1 MELNGGGRGES
12 HLGKV
17 VRQGLFG
24 GDRNPEMRLC
34 FLSGAREGRDY
45 SLFTFSPL
53 ATLYIMWDLFFFNV
67 NYLFFNCFTELC
79 WFLPNIN
86 SMWDLSSLV
95 RDLTC
100 TPAVEPWS
108 PNRWITREVPV
119 WVFVILL
126 LKLLAFTLLISF
138 TTNSDFCI
146 TVQAQGVFFFL
157 QCEQALLTD
166 DF

>member
-53 ATLYIMWDLFFFNV
+53 ATL
-67 NYLFFNCFTELC
+67 
-79 WFLPNIN
+79 PG
-86 SMWDLSSLV
+86 MWDLSSQ
-95 RDLTC
+95 
-100 TPAVEPWS
+100 
-108 PNRWITREVPV
+108 TRERSHAPCSGS
-119 WVFVILL
+119 
-126 LKLLAFTLLISF
+126 TES
-138 TTNSDFCI
+138 
-146 TVQAQGVFFFL
+146 
-157 QCEQALLTD
+157 
-166 DF
+166 